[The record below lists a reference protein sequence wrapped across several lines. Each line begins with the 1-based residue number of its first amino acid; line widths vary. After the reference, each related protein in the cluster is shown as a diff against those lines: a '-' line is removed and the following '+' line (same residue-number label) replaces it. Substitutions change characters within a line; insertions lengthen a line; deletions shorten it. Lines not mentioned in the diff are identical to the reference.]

1 MRPCVPLSNF
11 GTTPGFF
18 SGFYP
23 VDVILDDP
31 PKWRMQI
38 NDTDPI
44 FFYCSAPGSCIN
56 YGMVGVINPV
66 SVDLSDTFCDVD

>member
-1 MRPCVPLSNF
+1 MHPCVSLDHF
-11 GTTPGFF
+11 GTEPGFF

-23 VDVILDDP
+23 VDAVLDDP
-31 PKWRMQI
+31 PKWRVLI
-38 NDTDPI
+38 NDTNPI

-66 SVDLSDTFCDVD
+66 SFTLSNMFPDVD